1 MCWLLG
7 GFLSK
12 VHKPGNV
19 TESVVSQFCRS
30 QVQIRVLQGH
40 RECFFPVSFSCS
52 LVPWFRCSLVY
63 GSITSSLCLCLCV
76 TLLPL
81 YLSPSSLPKPLFLFF
96 FLFVFLFLQGH
107 QLYWIKNHPE
117 YDGILITSS
126 ESPFPNKATFTSPQ
140 PTHPPPLL

>member
-12 VHKPGNV
+12 AHKPGNV
-19 TESVVSQFCRS
+19 TESVVSQLWRS
-30 QVQIRVLQGH
+30 QVQIRVPQGH

-63 GSITSSLCLCLCV
+63 GSITSSLRLCLCV
-76 TLLPL
+76 TLLPVC
-81 YLSPSSLPKPLFLFF
+81 LSPSSLPKSLFLFF
-96 FLFVFLFLQGH
+96 SFFCLCFFSYKDTSYIGLGITLT
-107 QLYWIKNHPE
+107 E

-126 ESPFPNKATFTSPQ
+126 ESPFPNKATFTSP
-140 PTHPPPLL
+140 PPLM